1 MQIAA
6 GIDLRRN
13 CGAVFGA
20 PTRGKNMRHLRHL
33 AMSIVLS
40 ASMVQSAAAQVV
52 FDGGSP
58 NFLQGYGGV
67 NIAQGF
73 SLSSSV
79 SFNTVRFWGF
89 TLNSTAPFSGS
100 LPWSFYNRN
109 GSSVGNVVVSG
120 STVPVGTAVSGAV
133 TTIFAYDLAVGPQT
147 LGAGDY
153 FFGLNLNNPPTNRF
167 WMATDAIAP
176 VAVTWSNDPSAA
188 GIIDRGLA
196 FQLRNTAVPE
206 PSSLALIACGVALIG
221 VHTVRRRRRV

>member
-1 MQIAA
+1 M
-6 GIDLRRN
+6 G
-13 CGAVFGA
+13 
-20 PTRGKNMRHLRHL
+20 
-33 AMSIVLS
+33 IVLS

-52 FDGGSP
+52 FDGGGP
-58 NFLQGYGGV
+58 NFSQGFGAV

-89 TLNSTAPFSGS
+89 TIFSAAPFSGS
-100 LPWSFYNRN
+100 LPWSFYNRS

-120 STVPVGTAVSGAV
+120 STVPVGTAVSGTA
-133 TTIFAYDLAVGPQT
+133 TRIFAYDLAVGPQT

-153 FFGLNLNNPPTNRF
+153 FFGLNLNNSSSNRF
-167 WMATDAIAP
+167 WMATNAAAP
-176 VAVTWSNDPSAA
+176 VAVTWNNDPSVAEVSN
-188 GIIDRGLA
+188 GRLA